1 MTPDLVDAVFL
12 VAQPFSWVLLAEPLN
27 DADGCLGD
35 VAREVDLVDA
45 AQNDIVDL
53 HRITGSEGRPT
64 KRNMQS
70 QRVQLVFTNKTYN
83 ITHYGL
89 VA

>member
-1 MTPDLVDAVFL
+1 MSEKVQKNRISSSVNSPEGIVDM
-12 VAQPFSWVLLAEPLN
+12 
-27 DADGCLGD
+27 
-35 VAREVDLVDA
+35 ARES
-45 AQNDIVDL
+45 
-53 HRITGSEGRPT
+53 GE
-64 KRNMQS
+64 KMRNHEA